1 MIESYYALGDGL
13 SMDPL
18 IAESPMPPGPASIL
32 ASELARNHGCQRFKN
47 LARERAP
54 LNTTWR
60 NGIHPI
66 TPSKGPTIV
75 TLTVGLEDLVIM
87 GAEHYTDVLNY
98 EIHEL
103 VSSYRRLV
111 RALKRLLP
119 GALVIGTTIPDP
131 TLGVGYFPH
140 HRLHRFPSFAV
151 PLFNEQLLEYASDYA
166 SDGPGFVVADVT
178 AHLSE
183 AEAWSD
189 QDNLQLSRYGAQ
201 VIATTW
207 LGEIGKAGFINFP
220 LWERT

>member
-1 MIESYYALGDGL
+1 MIEAYYALGDGL

-47 LARERAP
+47 LACERAP
-54 LNTTWR
+54 LSTTWR

-66 TPSKGPTIV
+66 LPSKGETIV

-87 GAEHYTDVLNY
+87 GHDHYTDALNY
-98 EIHEL
+98 GIHEL
-103 VSSYRRLV
+103 VTSYRRLV
-111 RALKRLLP
+111 RAIKRLLP
-119 GALVIGTTIPDP
+119 GALIIGTTVPDP
-131 TLGVGYFPH
+131 TLGVGYFPN
-140 HRLHRFPSFAV
+140 HRLSRFPSFAV
-151 PLFNEQLLEYASDYA
+151 PLFNEQLIEYATAYA

-178 AHLSE
+178 EHLAE
-183 AEAWSD
+183 PEAWSD

-207 LGEIGKAGFINFP
+207 MGEIRKAEMVGMAVI
-220 LWERT
+220 